1 MPMHTLQ
8 DIQPRI
14 LKRFQQPILKR
25 FQQRFCKSTKLATL
39 VVAISLGAGLPSQA
53 APQYIN
59 GLAIP
64 GNLLDLSGGT
74 SVNNG
79 RFGSFSDLYYDPS
92 HKQWWGLSDRGPGG
106 GSLSYNTRMQRF
118 SLDIDKTTGT
128 ISTFKIE
135 ETLFF
140 RQSGL
145 NLNGMTPTLPSNLGL
160 AFDPEGLV
168 VLPRTGTFLVSDEY
182 GPSVY
187 EFARDGS
194 FIRAFAV
201 PANVLPKA
209 GSAVDYNA
217 TPPPGNLTSGRE
229 GNRGLEGLAV
239 SPDGRFAYAMLQN
252 GTITDGTAGAS
263 FQRSMYTRILQYD
276 TTTGNVV
283 AQYAYRLD
291 GAGAAPSQGRG
302 ISAIVALDDT
312 RFMVIERNNRG
323 MGVNSDL
330 NAADKKVYIID
341 ITGATDVSAINFN
354 GSTLPGGV
362 IPVSKSASPL
372 LNLAANTLSEL
383 AGRSPEKWEGLSVGP
398 QLSDGSY
405 LLLAGTDNDYSVTQN
420 GSNTQYDVYLDPA
433 TGQRVQC
440 DLDSPTNCSLITTTG
455 GLGALIGNLPS
466 GYTLIPGVLHAYRV
480 SPQDLGG
487 YKAPSQTAPG
497 PLPLLGIGAALGWSR
512 RLRRRRM
519 GQMG

>member
-1 MPMHTLQ
+1 MPRHRTL
-8 DIQPRI
+8 
-14 LKRFQQPILKR
+14 LRFQNLAKI
-25 FQQRFCKSTKLATL
+25 ATL
-39 VVAISLGAGLPSQA
+39 SLAISFGAELPSQA

-64 GNLLDLSGGT
+64 GNLVDLSGGT

-79 RFGSFSDLYYDPS
+79 RFGTFSDLYYDPS
-92 HKQWWGLSDRGPGG
+92 QKQWWGLSDRGPGG
-106 GSLSYNTRMQRF
+106 GSLSYDTRMQRF
-118 SLDIDKTTGT
+118 SLDIDKTTGA
-128 ISTFKIE
+128 ISNFKIE
-135 ETLFF
+135 ETLLF
-140 RQSGL
+140 RKGGL
-145 NLNGMTPTLPSNLGL
+145 NLNGMTPAVGSNLGL

-168 VLPRTGTFLVSDEY
+168 VLPRTGNFLISDEY

-187 EFARDGS
+187 EFARDGA

-201 PANVLPKA
+201 PANALPKA
-209 GSAVDYNA
+209 GAAVDYNA
-217 TPPPGNLTSGRE
+217 TPAPGSLTSGRE

-252 GTITDGTAGAS
+252 GTIADGTTS
-263 FQRSMYTRILQYD
+263 STFQRSMFTRILKYD

-291 GAGAAPSQGRG
+291 GAGPAPSQGRG

-312 RFMVIERNNRG
+312 RFMIIERNNRG

-330 NAADKKVYIID
+330 NNPDKKVYIID
-341 ITGATDVSAINFN
+341 IAGATDVSAINFN
-354 GSTLPGGV
+354 GSTLPSGV
-362 IPVSKSASPL
+362 VPVSKSASPL

-398 QLSDGSY
+398 QLNDGSF
-405 LLLAGTDNDYSVTQN
+405 LLLAGTDNDYSATQN
-420 GSNTQYDVYLDPA
+420 GSSTQYDVYLDPA

-440 DLDSPTNCSLITTTG
+440 DLDSPTNCSLVTASG
-455 GLGALIGNLPS
+455 GLGSLIGNLPS

-480 SPQDLGG
+480 SAQDLGG
-487 YKAPSQTAPG
+487 YKAPSQPAPG
-497 PLPLLGIGAALGWSR
+497 PLPLMGIGAALGWSR
-512 RLRRRRM
+512 RLRQRRM
-519 GQMG
+519 ERLD